1 MLVVESSRKII
12 VHNRPQYSA
21 EESDTF
27 PKAWSF
33 GVSEAK
39 EASRNLKA
47 LDLSTKKKKKKAS
60 IIRTQDYT
68 SLRGSCWLLCARQ
81 LSTLNK

>member
-47 LDLSTKKKKKKAS
+47 LDLSTKKKKKSFNHQNTGLHIFK
-60 IIRTQDYT
+60 R
-68 SLRGSCWLLCARQ
+68 LLLAALC
-81 LSTLNK
+81 